1 MPGRRARRLHHVPR
15 RDARDN
21 RDALLAAVASLLAE
35 HGPGFALTEVAE
47 RAGLSKATAYRH
59 FPGPDEAIEAY
70 FETLTAGLT
79 AAFDALGPQAG
90 IEQLCAE
97 WVRQAAG
104 WGPAAVYLRSP
115 RGFLARLDDGD
126 EFIRALYARLER
138 CLNAAILA
146 GVIPSQDL
154 RYAVLLWI
162 TIFDERVVVDLT
174 ASEHLTRAQATE
186 RLTATLF
193 AALHPREFRR

>member
-1 MPGRRARRLHHVPR
+1 VPR

-21 RDALLAAVASLLAE
+21 REALLAAVASLLAE
-35 HGPGFALTEVAE
+35 RGPGFTLAEVAR
-47 RAGLSKATAYRH
+47 RAGLSTATAYRH

-70 FETLTAGLT
+70 FSTLTAGLID
-79 AAFDALGPQAG
+79 AVDALGPQAG

-97 WVRQAAG
+97 WTRQAAS

-115 RGFLARLDDGD
+115 RGFLERLNDGD
-126 EFIRALYARLER
+126 EFIVALYARLER
-138 CLNAAILA
+138 LLDAAILA
-146 GVIPSQDL
+146 GVIPGQDI
-154 RYAVLLWI
+154 RYAVLLWV

-174 ASEHLTRAQATE
+174 ATEGLTAGQATE

-193 AALHPREFRR
+193 AALRREAPGDGASRS